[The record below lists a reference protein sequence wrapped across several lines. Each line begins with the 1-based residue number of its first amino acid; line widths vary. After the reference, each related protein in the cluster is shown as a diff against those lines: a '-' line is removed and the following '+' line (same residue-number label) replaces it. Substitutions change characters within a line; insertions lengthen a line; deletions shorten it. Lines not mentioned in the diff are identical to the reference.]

1 MSSRIISNW
10 VKRNSTS
17 RRQVFTFGHAEFTV
31 IITAFY
37 IQIIGIP
44 RLSERIDC
52 MLYRR
57 RLELDIEETR
67 PELDIA
73 RHAVKELKG
82 SSRFRQVLKVKYCNF
97 MLVRY
102 LLPQYRLF

>member
-1 MSSRIISNW
+1 
-10 VKRNSTS
+10 
-17 RRQVFTFGHAEFTV
+17 
-31 IITAFY
+31 
-37 IQIIGIP
+37 
-44 RLSERIDC
+44 

-82 SSRFRQVLKVKYCNF
+82 SSRFRQVLKVKHCNF

-102 LLPQYRLF
+102 LLP